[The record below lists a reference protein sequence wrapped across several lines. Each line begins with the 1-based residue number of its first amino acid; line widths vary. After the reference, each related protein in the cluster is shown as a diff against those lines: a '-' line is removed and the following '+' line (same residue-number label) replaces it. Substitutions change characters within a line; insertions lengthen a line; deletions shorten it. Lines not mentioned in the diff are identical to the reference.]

1 MNVKMK
7 QGSRGYIKILM
18 GLILTVCFM
27 RLTGQSVKGS
37 PSPSVLAAAGG
48 FEVRQH
54 ITLEWTLGEPFV
66 ESVITRAN
74 WFTEGFHQPLLS
86 ASPLSP
92 SVARGYEIKIYP
104 NPTEELLNILIKTPE
119 EEKLKLTLVDVTG
132 KIIYNQQVP
141 LGTPELQLNLK
152 NIPEGMY
159 LLSLISPK
167 GYRINSFKVIKL

>member
-7 QGSRGYIKILM
+7 QGSRGYIKFLI
-18 GLILTVCFM
+18 GLSLTVSFIQ
-27 RLTGQSVKGS
+27 LTGQSIKGN

-48 FEVRQH
+48 FEVGQN
-54 ITLEWTLGEPFV
+54 ITLEWTLGETFV
-66 ESVITRAN
+66 ESVTTRAN

-92 SVARGYEIKIYP
+92 SAARGYEIKIYP
-104 NPTEELLNILIKTPE
+104 NPTEELLNIFIKTPE

-132 KIIYNQQVP
+132 KTIYTQWLP
-141 LGTPELQLNLK
+141 LSTPELQLNLK

-159 LLSLISPK
+159 MLSLISPK
-167 GYRINSFKVIKL
+167 GYRINSYKVIKL